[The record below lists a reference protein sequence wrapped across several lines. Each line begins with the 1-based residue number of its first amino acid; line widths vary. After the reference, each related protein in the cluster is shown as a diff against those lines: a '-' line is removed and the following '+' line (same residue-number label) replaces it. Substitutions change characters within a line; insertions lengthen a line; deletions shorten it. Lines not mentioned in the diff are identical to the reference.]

1 MMVAGIILFESMGVI
16 QPRYSCLAMVADRII
31 LWDSMAPSCSEESK
45 CQGGGGGEVFD
56 QDPE

>member
-1 MMVAGIILFESMGVI
+1 MTVAGIILFESTGVI
-16 QPRYSCLAMVADRII
+16 EQRGSRLAMNVCGII